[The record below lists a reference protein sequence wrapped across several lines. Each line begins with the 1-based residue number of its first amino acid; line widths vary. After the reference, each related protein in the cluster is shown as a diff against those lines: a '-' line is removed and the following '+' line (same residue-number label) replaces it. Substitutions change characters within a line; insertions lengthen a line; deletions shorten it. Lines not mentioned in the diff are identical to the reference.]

1 MSMNLKE
8 ALAKE
13 EGKNKKV
20 VEEQQPEEAKK
31 AAEKI
36 KEEIEKID
44 EEKTEVTEKEGAK
57 KSGLFNFK
65 EENDFMTRIIKLHFY
80 GKNKLSE
87 PTKDYIL
94 DKPIKNIEEGDSE
107 EKIGNYILNAFLQ
120 KAMENIPFTP
130 LTNTTELINSA
141 IAISNDELFKVID
154 IVEDKITIRLN
165 ESELTFILVK

>member
-1 MSMNLKE
+1 MAMNLKE
-8 ALAKE
+8 ALEKQ
-13 EGKNKKV
+13 EGKNKK
-20 VEEQQPEEAKK
+20 ETKEQPEEAKK

-57 KSGLFNFK
+57 RLFNFK

-80 GKNKLSE
+80 GKCNLRRPE
-87 PTKDYIL
+87 KDYIL
-94 DKPIKNIEEGDSE
+94 NKPIKDIEEGDNE
-107 EKIGNYILNAFLQ
+107 EKIGNYILNTFIQ

-130 LTNTTELINSA
+130 LTDTAELINST

-165 ESELTFILVK
+165 ESELTFIHVQ